1 MSDALPSPIWIAQ
14 ARQWARIG
22 PPLKPS
28 RADIA
33 LIEELVRS
41 LTKPRALLLGVTPE
55 IATLAWPAGTALV
68 AVDRSEGMI
77 ATVWPAQGIPEG
89 AKAICA
95 DWCAMPLE
103 DASIDIAVGD
113 GSLNA
118 LSSSAQY
125 EPFTRELRRV
135 LDGSGGP
142 GLVHLRVFVSP
153 AVRESLEDVAA
164 DLRAGGI
171 RSFHAL
177 KWRVAMAVPTTLER
191 GTVLDEV
198 WRAFRSICPDDDA
211 VAAQIGCDRATV
223 ETIHTYRGSPAAYTF
238 PTLAEIRAA
247 FASRFV
253 EESIVTPSY
262 ELGDRCLSFTFRARA
277 S

>member
-1 MSDALPSPIWIAQ
+1 MSDAPPSPIWIAQ
-14 ARQWARIG
+14 AQQWARIG
-22 PPLKPS
+22 PPLRPS
-28 RADIA
+28 RADVAIV
-33 LIEELVRS
+33 EELVRARS
-41 LTKPRALLLGVTPE
+41 KPRVLLLGVTPE
-55 IATLAWPAGTALV
+55 IATLSWPAGTTLV

-77 ATVWPAQGIPEG
+77 ATVWPKQGTPEG
-89 AKAICA
+89 ARAICA

-103 DASIDIAVGD
+103 DASIDVVVGD
-113 GSLNA
+113 GALNA

-135 LDGSGGP
+135 LDDS

-164 DLRAGGI
+164 DLRAGRI
-171 RSFHAL
+171 RNFHAL
-177 KWRVAMAVPTTLER
+177 KWRIAMAVPTTIER

-198 WRAFRSICPDDDA
+198 WRSFRSICPDDDA
-211 VAAQIGCDRATV
+211 VAAQVGCDRATV
-223 ETIHTYRGSPAAYTF
+223 ETIHTYRGTSASYTF

-253 EESIVTPSY
+253 EESIVTPAY
-262 ELGDRCLSFTFRARA
+262 ELGERCLSFAFRARA